1 MFALDPK
8 TLSFMVGTSN
18 LLFALLATL
27 YMRQSRTDNP
37 ALELWRWAC
46 LIVGVGFF
54 LNLASGIFP
63 DRMPAFIGNLLQ
75 VLGAGLTLAA
85 YARLLERYRWLRPL
99 IILIA
104 VCFVLLSSVS
114 LTFDTQGPRL
124 LVFSATIGL
133 SYGLMAWLLLRADER
148 DWLRTLIGAI
158 DGLMALVMS
167 VRVLKGLALAPL
179 VRFDTD
185 LLTQLLYLMLLLTV
199 TINGFGFL
207 LLAKQKDDRALL
219 HAFGELAQADEDR
232 RRFLA
237 EVSHEFRTPLASIKA
252 SLDSLRFLQAGLAPD
267 IVRRLDD
274 IRLST
279 RRLIRVS
286 EGLLSLERLERPA
299 GPEHWVEL
307 DLAALLREVLDLY
320 PPEIAATAEL
330 PETPVSLWGDPL
342 QLRIAVQNLIDNAIE
357 HTPPAS
363 GVPVLAL
370 VSTESGLEIRVADR
384 GPGLSE
390 RDKARMFSP
399 FYNARGEFARGLGL
413 TIVQRIA
420 HRHGGELHALDNQPR
435 GACMVLRLP
444 QTAERPKLSSSERF

>member
-8 TLSFMVGTSN
+8 TLAFMVGTSN

-37 ALELWRWAC
+37 ALEFWRWGC
-46 LIVGVGFF
+46 LIVGIGYF
-54 LNLASGIFP
+54 LNLAGAVSP
-63 DRMPAFIGNLLQ
+63 VRVPAFLGNLFQ

-85 YARLLERYRWLRPL
+85 YARLLERRGWRRPL

-104 VCFVLLSSVS
+104 VCCVLLLSVS
-114 LTFDTQGPRL
+114 LNFAEQGPRL

-133 SYGLMAWLLLRADER
+133 AYGIMAWLLLRANER
-148 DWLRTLIGAI
+148 DWLRALIGAI
-158 DGLMALVMS
+158 DALMALVMAA
-167 VRVLKGLALAPL
+167 RVVKGLALGPL

-185 LLTQLLYLMLLLTV
+185 PLTQLLYLMLLLTV

-219 HAFGELAQADEDR
+219 RAFGELAQADEDR

-252 SLDSLRFLQAGLAPD
+252 SLDSLRFLQAGLRPE
-267 IVRRLDD
+267 ILQRLED

-299 GPEHWVEL
+299 SPEHWVEL
-307 DLAALLREVLDLY
+307 DPLALLRELLDLY
-320 PPEIAATAEL
+320 PPEIAAAARL
-330 PETPVSLWGDPL
+330 PETAGPLWGDPL
-342 QLRIAVQNLIDNAIE
+342 QLRIAIQNLLDNAIE

-370 VSTESGLEIRVADR
+370 VCTDGGLEICVADR
-384 GPGLSE
+384 GPGLSGH
-390 RDKARMFSP
+390 DKARMFSP
-399 FYNARGEFARGLGL
+399 FYNAKGEFARGLGL
-413 TIVQRIA
+413 AIVQRVA
-420 HRHGGELHALDNQPR
+420 QRHGGELRVRDNLPR
-435 GACMVLRLP
+435 GTCMVLCLP
-444 QTAERPKLSSSERF
+444 RAASASA